1 MPVTERQ
8 VVTAD
13 QADQRLVLT
22 EMVATAETLAMP
34 ELVRMRERQTAV
46 LSVTVV
52 TVVTVDR
59 NEEWAAQPEVVLE
72 VQELLEL
79 REHSVTVVTVAT
91 AAPVRVQ
98 LLVLAALAVLAVLAV
113 RLLAARVVTVARAV
127 LVVHR

>member
-13 QADQRLVLT
+13 QADQHLVLT
-22 EMVATAETLAMP
+22 EVAATAETQVMGELAVTLALRLVLVEPVAMV
-34 ELVRMRERQTAV
+34 EHLVRP
-46 LSVTVV
+46 
-52 TVVTVDR
+52 
-59 NEEWAAQPEVVLE
+59 EESAAQLEVVLE

-91 AAPVRVQ
+91 AALVRVQ

-113 RLLAARVVTVARAV
+113 RLLAARVVTVATAV
-127 LVVHR
+127 LVAHR